1 MSHNVHIM
9 PTFDILEDI
18 YNRLGYRLS
27 LDHLAQETLHK
38 GKSANGLKALE
49 WFKAGEME
57 KLTHYCE
64 QDVVLTRDLFLYGLE
79 NGHLVYRN
87 KNQDTRLRLLVDWDV
102 SKIIEELK
110 FCK

>member
-1 MSHNVHIM
+1 M

-18 YNRLGYRLS
+18 HNRLGYRLS

-57 KLTHYCE
+57 KLTHYCKD
-64 QDVVLTRDLFLYGLE
+64 DVALTRDLFLHGLE

-87 KNQDTRLRLLVDWDV
+87 KNQNERLRLLVEWDINT
-102 SKIIEELK
+102 IIEGLK
-110 FCK
+110 D